1 MLLAVIAAGCASVK
15 VYKVVTNPD
24 GTEKID
30 KKVEGIPYYLP
41 RPWLEVYDPFVVS
54 AMPYFINAQLT
65 PDGKYLQLASL
76 PVELKDANLNQL
88 FPVESDHAPTVVETL
103 GPQAGQNA
111 LQGSTP
117 GSSSSGNNSSSSIT
131 STNSTTN
138 TSTNNTTN
146 TSTNNT
152 TNTST
157 TSTNAGKSSTKVT
170 STSDFYITPGRRF
183 FDIVYLPDYSD
194 KRIIQIHGGLGKSDL
209 SVTLAQGWSLAAL
222 NASVDNTELA
232 KEIFKTWDT
241 GLQLAQKAATTA
253 LFPPASALQGQ
264 AANGTIVTCKIINSE
279 MVAPGLYPIPKDITY
294 PTVGAIADNNS
305 FVKRLGLTTY
315 HVYTIEAL
323 QPTGDSPLKFTQY
336 ATAGGTK
343 NDTNSASGLAYS
355 AAPQNKPLDLTS
367 IENAVKADLQTSGDF
382 STYKDQVQNVSA
394 TSPDGK
400 NISFALTLKAA
411 PPDKATQSKIE
422 AAFDL
427 VAGNTLG
434 GYPGKPNLKK
444 PTNVTPAPAN

>member
-1 MLLAVIAAGCASVK
+1 MLLAVIATGCASVK
-15 VYKVVTNPD
+15 VYKVVTNSD

-30 KKVEGIPYYLP
+30 KKVEGIPYYVP

-54 AMPYFINAQLT
+54 ATPYFINAQLT
-65 PDGKYLQLASL
+65 PDGKYLQLTSL
-76 PVELKDANLNQL
+76 PVELKDANLAKL
-88 FPVESDHAPTVVETL
+88 FPVANDHAPAAVEPPAL
-103 GPQAGQNA
+103 QADQNA
-111 LQGSTP
+111 LQGATP
-117 GSSSSGNNSSSSIT
+117 SSSSSGKKGSSSIT

-138 TSTNNTTN
+138 TLTNNTTN
-146 TSTNNT
+146 TSTNSADT
-152 TNTST
+152 
-157 TSTNAGKSSTKVT
+157 GKSSAKVT

-183 FDIVYLPDYSD
+183 FDIVYLPDYAD

-209 SVTLAQGWSLAAL
+209 SVTLAQGWSLAAM

-264 AANGTIVTCKIINSE
+264 AANATIVSCKIIDSE
-279 MVAPGLYPIPKDITY
+279 MVAPGLYPIPKDVTY
-294 PTVGAIADNNS
+294 PTVGAIADNNP

-343 NDTNSASGLAYS
+343 NDTNSATGPASPT
-355 AAPQNKPLDLTS
+355 APQNKPIDLIA
-367 IENAVKADLQTSGDF
+367 IENAVKANLQTSADF
-382 STYKDQVQNVSA
+382 APYQNQVQNVSA

-400 NISFALTLKAA
+400 SISFTLTLKAA

-427 VAGNTLG
+427 VAGNTLR
-434 GYPGKPNLKK
+434 GYPGTPKLKK
-444 PTNVTPAPAN
+444 PTNVTPPPAN